1 MRKSLV
7 MITAFAV
14 SAAAVRPA
22 PGQKSL
28 EAQAREIHTRILTV
42 DTHCDTAFNLLRPD
56 WKIGERHDPGKRES
70 GRIDLPR
77 MAEGGL
83 DAEFFAVFVGQGPR
97 TPEGYAAAK
106 AQALS
111 ILDAV
116 HRMEKD
122 YPGLVGIALTPEDA
136 FRLKKAGKRAA
147 FIGMENGYP
156 VGQDLSLVKAFYD
169 RGVRYLT
176 LCHSGDND
184 ICDSSTD
191 SRSPADDGLSAFG
204 RRVVAECNRL
214 GMLIDI
220 SHSSDRS
227 FFDVLSA
234 SGAPVFASHSCARAL
249 CDHPRNLSDDML
261 RALARNGGVLQLCFL
276 SAYVKKPDPNP
287 ERDGALEA
295 LGKKYGNFN
304 EIKDKDVLRR
314 LREEYEALDEKLP
327 ESKADVRDLVNH
339 IDHVVKTVGIDYIG
353 IGTDFDGGGGVKG
366 CEDVSGV
373 IHVTEELLRR
383 GYSEAEIAKIWG
395 GNFFRVFRQAG
406 RVVK

>member
-1 MRKSLV
+1 
-7 MITAFAV
+7 
-14 SAAAVRPA
+14 
-22 PGQKSL
+22 
-28 EAQAREIHTRILTV
+28 
-42 DTHCDTAFNLLRPD
+42 
-56 WKIGERHDPGKRES
+56 
-70 GRIDLPR
+70 
-77 MAEGGL
+77 
-83 DAEFFAVFVGQGPR
+83 VGQGPR

-295 LGKKYGNFN
+295 LRKKYGNFN

-366 CEDVSGV
+366 CEDMSGV